1 MIKRL
6 LLTSIFVPV
15 FSAFSQTCIDSSLI
29 NPTIECIA
37 LLQPV
42 CGCDGV
48 TYGNS
53 CIAVNYY
60 GITEFSNGPCPL
72 QEPDTCIKIPA
83 GINFGAC
90 ASILGWCRIGDE
102 CIELSGC
109 SMLGSDGIDYSNYF
123 YGSSYACNSLCSTDT
138 VVFLNCIDSSLI
150 NIGVQI
156 PDIYQPVCGCDSV
169 TYQNSSLAIY
179 YHGVSNYYEGECA
192 TASNQE
198 IGESNMNIVPNPI
211 SNHFSIKQTT
221 NQLMSIKL
229 VAIDG
234 RPMPIA
240 EMMNN
245 DFYILGETTTGIA
258 FLEIVDYK
266 GKFTR
271 YKILIEK

>member
-1 MIKRL
+1 MNFKRALIL
-6 LLTSIFVPV
+6 LFLPCSLLFAQP
-15 FSAFSQTCIDSSLI
+15 CIDSNLI
-29 NPTIECIA
+29 NPSIECIA

-53 CIAVNYY
+53 CIAINYY
-60 GITEFSNGPCPL
+60 GVTEFSDGPCSI
-72 QEPDTCIKIPA
+72 QQPDTCLKIPA

-90 ASILGWCRIGDE
+90 SSILGWCRIGDE

-109 SMLGSDGIDYSNYF
+109 SMIGSDGIDYTNYF
-123 YGSSYACNSLCSTDT
+123 YGSSYACNSLCMSDT
-138 VVFLNCIDSSLI
+138 VVFLDCIDSSLI

-179 YHGVSNYYEGECA
+179 YHGISNYYEGECV
-192 TASNQE
+192 TAANPE
-198 IGESNMNIVPNPI
+198 IGESNMIIVPNPI
-211 SNHFSIKQTT
+211 SNYFSIKQTS
-221 NQLMSIKL
+221 NPVMSVKL
-229 VAIDG
+229 VAIEG
-234 RPMPIA
+234 RSIPIA
-240 EMMNN
+240 ERMNN

-271 YKILIEK
+271 YKILLEK

>member
-53 CIAVNYY
+53 CEAVNYY
-60 GITEFSNGPCPL
+60 GVTEFSDGPCSI
-72 QEPDTCIKIPA
+72 QQPDTCLQIPI
-83 GINFGAC
+83 GIDFGAC

-109 SMLGSDGIDYSNYF
+109 SMIGSDGIDYTNYF
-123 YGSSYACNSLCSTDT
+123 YGSSYACNSLCMSDT
-138 VVFLNCIDSSLI
+138 MVFLDCIDSSLI

-179 YHGVSNYYEGECA
+179 YHGISNYYDGECV
-192 TASNQE
+192 TAAVSNPE
-198 IGESNMNIVPNPI
+198 VSSITVFPNPAI
-211 SNHFSIKQTT
+211 DFITVKNTKSPVVTV
-221 NQLMSIKL
+221 KL
-229 VAIDG
+229 VQLDG
-234 RPMPIA
+234 VGFQLLRRTSNKFLIEDIRSGM
-240 EMMNN
+240 
-245 DFYILGETTTGIA
+245 YL
-258 FLEIVDYK
+258 LEIIQENGSVSQV
-266 GKFTR
+266 
-271 YKILIEK
+271 KIQVID